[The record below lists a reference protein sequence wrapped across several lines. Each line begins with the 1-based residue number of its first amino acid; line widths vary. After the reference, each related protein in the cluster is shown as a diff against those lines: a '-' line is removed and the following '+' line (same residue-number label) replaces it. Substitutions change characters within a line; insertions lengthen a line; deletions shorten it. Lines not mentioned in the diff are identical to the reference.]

1 MISDELIK
9 EFASGILVSDVA
21 SYIDNH
27 IEEYKKWLSSKD
39 KKDKK
44 TNNKE
49 RRKKDA
55 IYTTKKG

>member
-27 IEEYKKWLSSKD
+27 KEEYKKWLSNKD
-39 KKDKK
+39 KNKKK
-44 TNNKE
+44 TNKE
-49 RRKKDA
+49 EKRCNL
-55 IYTTKKG
+55 YH

>member
-1 MISDELIK
+1 MISDELRK

-21 SYIDNH
+21 SYINNH
-27 IEEYKKWLSSKD
+27 KEEYKKWLSNKD
-39 KKDKK
+39 KNKKK